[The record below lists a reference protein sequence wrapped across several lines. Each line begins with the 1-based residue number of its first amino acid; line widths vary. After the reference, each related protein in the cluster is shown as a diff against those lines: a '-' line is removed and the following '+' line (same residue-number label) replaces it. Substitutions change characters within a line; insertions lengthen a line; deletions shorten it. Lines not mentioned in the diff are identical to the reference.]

1 MFHKDFSDPMI
12 SGLFR
17 RCPLKSVEIRK
28 NGAFLAT
35 ALATVLGFLN
45 TSLKTDPNDLC
56 IRRCMS
62 RQAAKSESA
71 NHPEFVVYR
80 EGFDRFFEKPLPTST
95 FHDLVNKG
103 KITPFKHIR
112 GMYYLN
118 ASLRRLGLKEVAEL
132 PKAPP
137 QPSLE
142 NITRFAFTIIDPDL
156 FPAPSWLR
164 FTEMIDERVADHALL
179 LANTHRDNVEALDDV
194 RVKMSYFQATLDVAA
209 TLDAEGQE

>member
-1 MFHKDFSDPMI
+1 MAADICDRLPESTGM
-12 SGLFR
+12 R
-17 RCPLKSVEIRK
+17 KSTEK
-28 NGAFLAT
+28 KEP
-35 ALATVLGFLN
+35 
-45 TSLKTDPNDLC
+45 S
-56 IRRCMS
+56 
-62 RQAAKSESA
+62 
-71 NHPEFVVYR
+71 NHPEFVVNR
-80 EGFDRFFEKPLPTST
+80 EGFNRFFDKPLPTST

-132 PKAPP
+132 PKAQP

-142 NITRFAFTIIDPDL
+142 NIMRFAFTIIDPDL

-194 RVKMSYFQATLDVAA
+194 RVKMAYFQTTLDVAT
-209 TLDAEGQE
+209 TLDADGEE

>member
-1 MFHKDFSDPMI
+1 M
-12 SGLFR
+12 G
-17 RCPLKSVEIRK
+17 
-28 NGAFLAT
+28 N
-35 ALATVLGFLN
+35 VLGNVLGKIFWEPKRNL
-45 TSLKTDPNDLC
+45 
-56 IRRCMS
+56 
-62 RQAAKSESA
+62 AADICDRLPESTGMRKSTEKKEPS
-71 NHPEFVVYR
+71 NHPEFVVNR
-80 EGFDRFFEKPLPTST
+80 EGFNRFFDKPLPTST

-142 NITRFAFTIIDPDL
+142 NIVRFAFTIIDRDL
-156 FPAPSWLR
+156 FPEPPWLL
-164 FTEMIDERVADHALL
+164 FTELIEERVADHALL

-194 RVKMSYFQATLDVAA
+194 RVKMSYFKTALDVAA
-209 TLDAEGQE
+209 TLDADGEE